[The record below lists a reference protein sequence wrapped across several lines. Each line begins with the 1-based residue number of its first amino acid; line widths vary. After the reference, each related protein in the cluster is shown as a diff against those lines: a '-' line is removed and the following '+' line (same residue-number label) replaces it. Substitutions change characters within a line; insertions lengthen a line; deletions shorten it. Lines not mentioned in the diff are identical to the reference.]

1 MCLAVPHTIE
11 EIMSGN
17 RAVAV
22 TGAVRMEIR
31 TDLLENPAPGDT
43 VLVHAGFA
51 AAVNL
56 RAETGDDLFDCLAQR
71 RSVRGVRRDHAVA
84 VETGARED
92 RGGVAHIGQ
101 GDHVRPALPEI
112 LENAF
117 RIG

>member
-51 AAVNL
+51 IEKLSGEDAEELKNLWGEL
-56 RAETGDDLFDCLAQR
+56 RALAGD
-71 RSVRGVRRDHAVA
+71 SY
-84 VETGARED
+84 
-92 RGGVAHIGQ
+92 AH
-101 GDHVRPALPEI
+101 
-112 LENAF
+112 
-117 RIG
+117 